1 MKEDHSLA
9 AGLLMFR
16 VKENN
21 YEFFVTHPGGPFFKN
36 KDTGV
41 WSIPKG
47 LPEPGEEI
55 LSAAIREFT
64 EETGLVAN
72 SPYYPLGTI
81 KQKGGKSVHAWA
93 FSGDWDET
101 KPIKSNTFKIEWP
114 PKSGKQ
120 QEFPEQDAGAWCSY
134 EVLKTK
140 INPAQLELAARLI
153 ELDPLQIKNHRPKSD
168 GKL

>member
-16 VKENN
+16 IREND

-47 LPEPGEEI
+47 LPEPGEEL

-64 EETGLVAN
+64 EETGLTTQA
-72 SPYYPLGTI
+72 PYYSLGSI
-81 KQKGGKSVHAWA
+81 KQKGGKTVHAWA
-93 FSGDWDET
+93 FAGDWNEVN
-101 KPIKSNTFKIEWP
+101 PIKSNTFRIEWP
-114 PKSGKQ
+114 PKSGRQ
-120 QEFPEQDAGAWCSY
+120 QEFPEQDKAAWFSY
-134 EVLKTK
+134 ETLKTK
-140 INPAQLELAARLI
+140 INPAQLELVGRFVDLN
-153 ELDPLQIKNHRPKSD
+153 PLKIKNHRP
-168 GKL
+168 